1 LLNLFEGAQISA
13 INANLAPKN
22 YCQLVGF
29 RFHGSKLRLKELF
42 KNKSV
47 KREVVAKNSHLGKR
61 AIVVGVGLGGL
72 SAARVL
78 PNHFDEVTILD
89 RDELPED
96 ASPRPGV
103 PQGKHP
109 HLLLGV

>member
-1 LLNLFEGAQISA
+1 
-13 INANLAPKN
+13 
-22 YCQLVGF
+22 
-29 RFHGSKLRLKELF
+29 LKELF

-78 PNHFDEVTILD
+78 PDHFDEVTILD